1 MLTCG
6 FGELGG
12 LLFHGLLAV
21 AILLALAALIVGAIG
36 TRYMRDV
43 NRVEA
48 IQKQYRRDDL

>member
-1 MLTCG
+1 MTCTL
-6 FGELGG
+6 GEIGG
-12 LLFHGLLAV
+12 LLFLTLFGGTM
-21 AILLALAALIVGAIG
+21 LLALAALILGAIG